1 VMSNLEKKVILVESI
16 RKYLGDPIKDNME
29 HLLMDAFQLIKNL
42 PWSYITE
49 ALDEVYDEPEEEKFM
64 TVGDIRDLIKNLPD
78 DARVL
83 DEYWD
88 STPIPK
94 MHLSLVKSNGSTDTR
109 IVMLEAL
116 NKTLLEDNNRLKV
129 TVTTMDMR
137 YKSLISKLN
146 NIIIE
151 ATTVTGI

>member
-1 VMSNLEKKVILVESI
+1 MSNLEKKVILVESI

-29 HLLMDAFQLIKNL
+29 YLLMDAFQLIKNL